1 MYNLP
6 NHREKGCRVLSI
18 ISKKAARVNSAMLK
32 GTIVKAGFTQD
43 EVADKLGLSPTA
55 FNNKVNNK
63 SEFKASEI
71 KRLTVIL
78 NLTRDEVDLIFFD
91 YEVD

>member
-1 MYNLP
+1 M
-6 NHREKGCRVLSI
+6 SI